1 MVFSIRKL
9 TLATATVLLVPLPLL
24 GAETPA
30 PSGHWKGAIHVP
42 SGDVQVAV
50 DLAFD
55 DGGKLAGTFSNPAE
69 HINGFP
75 LWNASVDGRSVS
87 LEIKIGGSAVQTFAG
102 NLSADGQSM
111 SGDFL
116 VNVYAVPFNLTRTGE
131 ARIEAPP
138 RSPAIDEILAGEW
151 SASLNVGDQSLPVA
165 LTLSNHADGTAMGS
179 WASGGG
185 TAVPISIAHQD
196 RSLTLTSTVTP
207 AAYAG
212 TVNADGTEI
221 SGIFTAGPLEQ
232 TLTFTRAAG
241 R

>member
-1 MVFSIRKL
+1 MFLSTRTL
-9 TLATATVLLVPLPLL
+9 TLATALLVPLSLL
-24 GAETPA
+24 RAETA
-30 PSGHWKGAIHVP
+30 ADPSGHWEGAIHAP
-42 SGDVQVAV
+42 SGDVPVEV
-50 DLAFD
+50 DLRLD
-55 DGGKLAGTFSNPAE
+55 DGDTLAGTFTSPAE
-69 HINGFP
+69 RIKGFP
-75 LWNASVDGRSVS
+75 LWSATVEGMSVS
-87 LEIKIGGSAVQTFAG
+87 LELKFDDSGVRTFAG
-102 NLSADGQSM
+102 NLSADGASM
-111 SGDFL
+111 SGDLL
-116 VNVYAVPFNLTRTGE
+116 VNVYAVPFNLARTGE
-131 ARIEAPP
+131 AKIEAPP
-138 RSPAIDEILAGEW
+138 RSPAIDEAWTGEW
-151 SASLNVGDQSLPVA
+151 SASLDVGGKPLPLE